1 MTIDLV
7 KQISGETFK
16 TIIIVGGPVLLVSM
30 GVGLFVSLIQ
40 SITQIND
47 TAVAFVPKVL
57 AVFFTI
63 FALLPWMARVLVSFT
78 TNLIEHIP
86 EYIKG

>member
-1 MTIDLV
+1 MTIDMV
-7 KQISGETFK
+7 KQLSGETFK
-16 TIIIVGGPVLLVSM
+16 TIIIVGGPVLMVSM

-78 TNLIEHIP
+78 TNLIQHIP